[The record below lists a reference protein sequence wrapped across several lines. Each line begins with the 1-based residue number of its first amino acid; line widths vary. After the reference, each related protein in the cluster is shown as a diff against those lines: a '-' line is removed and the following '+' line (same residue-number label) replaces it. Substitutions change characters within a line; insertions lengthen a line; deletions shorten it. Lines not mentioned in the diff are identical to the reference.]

1 MNGLYTKRIIRLI
14 LIIIL
19 ALAFIIASSLLI
31 LTHSRYVTEM
41 GGTGSSIGGQGNDLG
56 NEIMTPFNVGSP
68 LDLFN
73 AISSG
78 YNYVQLSSDLKAPI
92 IMTGDSL
99 DLQANLTLD
108 LNGNEIQRSSR
119 AGLVTV
125 SGETALTIIDT
136 KGGGGLYNPTGNVLA
151 IDGGDLNVFGGK
163 FESGPRAKEYYT
175 NLKTTDGAL
184 YSSIPVG
191 AVTPLKA
198 GTPSTMPQL
207 PVRKDASGN
216 MIGGNVYFDQSIGTG
231 GYSIDSDTYCYVA
244 VNEEQLGEVTALD
257 VSEAAFVYSYTYD
270 SQEVTVIGFHDV
282 VETAENTIG
291 SLEGRA
297 LYNNFA
303 AVQMQ
308 SGKLNVNVNVEG
320 SARASED
327 GSFYSYFG
335 TQHSACVYMVGGE
348 MDVSTSGTFSTVDP
362 GQLPVGTLAKNS
374 EGSCIISER
383 LRDTASGGVLNI
395 QKLGSAFTY
404 NGSVIAMRGG
414 TLSVKGANFI
424 KKATLSHT
432 DDPRPLDD
440 LSIDK
445 SAMDAAIFMRG
456 GRVSVVDS
464 NFTVEKDLRA
474 DSVGKTTYGILARGT
489 NSQET
494 IQTDLTCTDTNF
506 VIHGSD
512 SYGIYATRGDIEIIR
527 GDITITSGTNS
538 FGVYAVNMG
547 TAAQSEGE
555 IGDAVDLNLDSVQI
569 NIAKSGYVAGTR
581 DLEFKTYVGEDPE
594 GMGNI
599 IITNPDGTTQTYRGR
614 ATSVGV
620 YLNSILDEHN
630 GTKPGGKVT
639 ASNVVINSQ
648 GMGVAVN
655 GGSLTFK
662 GGATINAYN
671 ATAIGVNAGTL
682 NLENSGASY
691 NVNCELNRKS
701 NGVSTSQQ
709 FDFSGKESSCSVD
722 STTVAKNAAEN
733 QYAIY
738 VPWQRERNSETG
750 VYTYT
755 GIYENNNAIRVQG
768 GELNCYGNLNL
779 NFRGLYNDYDLYNTA
794 ASGDTVYFDN
804 FVIKSFAVACF
815 GGNININRCNIVS
828 AVGGGVKVQGGNIM
842 LGDENNTSADAN
854 ELIKIET
861 RGRAHLNELIYVAQN
876 LNTATYNGWRFY
888 PNLSGGAAIVSRSG
902 NITVNYGTFNAEFG
916 NAVTATGDV
925 EIAQDTNQRSTI
937 TINGGVF
944 SGNLNHSA
952 SASHSVTGSGP
963 ASHYGVQVM
972 GSADVNIY
980 GGTFDGRNG
989 GLFIRGQQGQANA
1002 NVRVYEGSFG
1012 NKGSQDGINIFEFA
1026 NVYLGAYTDAELN
1039 AQGYTTDAQR
1049 RGLIKTWAKFF
1060 PIAINPIFTAPSYN
1074 GYPPINYESQV
1085 NWNYKYNINVYVYY
1099 GTYEIGDKQK
1109 TRGIGAV
1116 DSNIRN
1122 FNFYIYNHKTL
1133 VSEQA
1138 GTNSDLIRYM
1148 ADDVIRTNTYAD
1160 FGVHYGYINNTHH
1173 YYGDPEI
1180 AGVTQNPKWVT

>member
-14 LIIIL
+14 LIIIF
-19 ALAFIIASSLLI
+19 ALTFIIASSLLI

-41 GGTGSSIGGQGNDLG
+41 GGTGSNIGGQDNDLG

-78 YNYVQLSSDLKAPI
+78 YNYVRLSSDLKAPI

-99 DLQANLTLD
+99 DLQANLVLD

-125 SGETALTIIDT
+125 SGETSLTIIDT

-163 FESGPRAKEYYT
+163 FESGPRAAEYYT

-184 YSSIPVG
+184 YSSIP
-191 AVTPLKA
+191 ADTVTPLKS
-198 GTPSTMPQL
+198 GTPATMPHL
-207 PVRKDASGN
+207 PVRTDGSGN

-231 GYSIDSDTYCYVA
+231 GYSIASDTYCYVA
-244 VNEEQLGEVTALD
+244 VNEEQLGETAALD
-257 VSEAAFVYSYTYD
+257 VGEAAFVYSYIYN
-270 SQEVTVIGFHDV
+270 SQEVTVIGFKDV
-282 VETAENTIG
+282 VKTAENTIG
-291 SLEGRA
+291 SIEGRA

-308 SGKLNVNVNVEG
+308 SGKLNVNVNADG
-320 SARASED
+320 NARVSED

-335 TQHSACVYMVGGE
+335 TQHSSCVYMAGGE

-362 GQLPVGTLAKNS
+362 AQLPVGSLAKNS

-383 LRDTASGGVLNI
+383 LRDTASGGVLKVE
-395 QKLGSAFTY
+395 KLGSAFSY
-404 NGSVIAMRGG
+404 NGSIIAMRGG

-456 GRVSVVDS
+456 GRVIVDDS
-464 NFTVEKDLRA
+464 NFTIEKALKA
-474 DSVGKTTYGILARGT
+474 DSLGKTTYGILARGT
-489 NSQET
+489 NSDEV
-494 IQTDLTCTDTNF
+494 IQTDLTCKDTNF
-506 VIHGSD
+506 IIHGSD
-512 SYGIYATRGDIEIIR
+512 SYGIYATRGNIDIIR

-547 TAAQSEGE
+547 TAAQSEGAV
-555 IGDAVDLNLDSVQI
+555 GDAVDLNLDAVKI

-599 IITNPDGTTQTYRGR
+599 TITNPDGTTQTYKGR

-620 YLNSILDEHN
+620 YLNSISDDKN

-639 ASNVVINSQ
+639 ANNVVINSQ

-655 GGSLTFK
+655 GGTLTFK

-682 NLENSGASY
+682 NLEDGGASY
-691 NVNCELNRKS
+691 DVNCELNRKS
-701 NGVSTSQQ
+701 NGVSSSQQ
-709 FDFSGKESSCSVD
+709 FDFSGKESSCGVD
-722 STTVAKNAAEN
+722 RAAAKTAAEH

-755 GIYENNNAIRVQG
+755 GVYDNNNAISVQG
-768 GELNCYGNLNL
+768 GELNCYGKLNL
-779 NFRGLYNDYDLYNTA
+779 NFRGLYNDYDLYDTS

-815 GGNININRCNIVS
+815 GGNININRCNVVS
-828 AVGGGVKVQGGNIM
+828 AVGGGVKVQGGNIV
-842 LGDENNTSADAN
+842 LGDGNNTSADVN
-854 ELIKIET
+854 GRIKIET
-861 RGRAHLNELIYVAQN
+861 RGRAHLDELVYVAQN
-876 LNTATYNGWRFY
+876 LTTAAYSGWRFY

-925 EIAQDTNQRSTI
+925 GIAKETNQRSTI

-944 SGNLNHSA
+944 SGNLNHS
-952 SASHSVTGSGP
+952 SSVSHSVTGSGP

-972 GSADVNIY
+972 GAADVNIY

-989 GLFIRGQQGQANA
+989 GLFVRGQSGQANA
-1002 NVRVYEGSFG
+1002 NIRIYEGSFG
-1012 NKGSQDGINIFEFA
+1012 NQGSQDGINIFEFA
-1026 NVYLGAYTDAELN
+1026 NVYLGAYTEAELN
-1039 AQGYTTDAQR
+1039 AKGYTTDSQR

-1060 PIAINPIFTAPSYN
+1060 PIAINPLVAAPSYN
-1074 GYPPINYESQV
+1074 GYPATSYESQV
-1085 NWNYKYNINVYVYY
+1085 NWNYDYNINVYVYY

-1122 FNFYIYNHKTL
+1122 FNFYVYNHKTL

-1138 GTNSDLIRYM
+1138 GTNGDLIRYM
-1148 ADDVIRTNTYAD
+1148 AYDDIRTNSYQD
-1160 FGVHYGYINNTHH
+1160 FGVRYGYTNNTHH
-1173 YYGDPEI
+1173 YYGDTEI
-1180 AGVTQNPKWVT
+1180 AGVIQNPKWVT